1 MEIVLFQ
8 MALLFVFTL
17 VTVLFPFTMNL
28 VSCQVFL
35 VVKSCIV
42 RKLVLSRCNFNIQQQ
57 IRNNYDYLHKF
68 KIISSL
74 SHQVTCR

>member
-28 VSCQVFL
+28 V
-35 VVKSCIV
+35 
-42 RKLVLSRCNFNIQQQ
+42 VLSGF
-57 IRNNYDYLHKF
+57 
-68 KIISSL
+68 L
-74 SHQVTCR
+74 SRKKLYCPKVGIV